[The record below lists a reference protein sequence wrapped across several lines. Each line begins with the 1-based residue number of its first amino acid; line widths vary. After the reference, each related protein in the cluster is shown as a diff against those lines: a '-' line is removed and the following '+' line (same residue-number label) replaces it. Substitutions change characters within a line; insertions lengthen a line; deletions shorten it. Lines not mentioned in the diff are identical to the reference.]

1 MPGRLAGKVCV
12 VTGTGGSAGR
22 ATALAFAREGARVV
36 GCDVTVEEAEETV
49 ELVRAQ
55 GGEMV
60 SLQPCR
66 LDDPAE
72 SARLVDFAVGE
83 FGRIDVLFN
92 LAARAHFNW
101 LEDVTDEDWDGAR
114 RDEVDL
120 VFYLTRAAWS
130 QLKASQGV
138 VVNMAS
144 LNGSLSFK
152 GFPSLS
158 HTTNKA
164 AIIGMTRQLA
174 MEGGEFGIRVNSIS
188 PGLIESHATR
198 EQLENDDFSRQ
209 MLGRTL
215 LGRVGL
221 PEDVANAA
229 LFLASDESAYVTGVD
244 LVVDG
249 GMKVW

>member
-36 GCDVTVEEAEETV
+36 GCDVTVEAAEET
-49 ELVRAQ
+49 LAMMRAQ

-101 LEDVTDEDWDGAR
+101 LEDVTDEDWDSAR

-120 VFYLTRAAWS
+120 VFYLTRAAWP
-130 QLKASQGV
+130 QLKANQGV

>member
-12 VTGTGGSAGR
+12 VTGTGGSMGR

-36 GCDVTVEEAEETV
+36 GCDVTVEEAEKTV
-49 ELVRAQ
+49 ELVRAE

-66 LDDPAE
+66 LDEPAE
-72 SARLVDFAVGE
+72 STRLVDFAVEG

-92 LAARAHFNW
+92 LAARGDFSW

-120 VFYLTRAAWS
+120 VFYLTRAAWP
-130 QLKASQGV
+130 QLKVSQGV

-144 LNGSLSFK
+144 LNGSLGFK

-164 AIIGMTRQLA
+164 AVIGMTRQLA
-174 MEGGEFGIRVNSIS
+174 MEGSEFGIRVNSIS
-188 PGLIESHATR
+188 PGLIESRATR
-198 EQLENDDFSRQ
+198 EQLENDGFSRQ

-215 LGRVGL
+215 LGRVGR